1 MKTYVLNELKQL
13 TIITGDNFS
22 GKTDLLNEISKETC
36 EYSKFINFDT
46 EVEIE
51 VTEELKRW
59 FKFIFGVDFTQ
70 SSKISY
76 ALKIILAGLNCKEG
90 ELLIVENPETG
101 LHPKAISKIA
111 KFLGFLVS
119 KKGVRVVVETNSTNI
134 VNSICYEVF
143 IRNLL
148 AKDIVFLNKTEN
160 GIEKTFVNTNGKF
173 VNDKNQLVR
182 YPSGFF
188 DANTD
193 EVSALI

>member
-13 TIITGDNFS
+13 TILTGDSFS

-76 ALKIILAGLNCKEG
+76 ALKIISAGLNCKEG

-101 LHPKAISKIA
+101 LHPKAISKMG
-111 KFLGFLVS
+111 KFFTFLANN
-119 KKGVRVVVETNSTNI
+119 GVKVLIETNSRDI
-134 VNSICYEVF
+134 VTSICYEAYLKNINNCDVVF
-143 IRNLL
+143 Y
-148 AKDIVFLNKTEN
+148 NKTKDN
-160 GIEKTFVNTNGKF
+160 IDKININKNGKF

-188 DANTD
+188 DANTA
-193 EVSALI
+193 ELFALI

>member
-1 MKTYVLNELKQL
+1 MKTYVLNKLKQL
-13 TIITGDNFS
+13 TIITGDSFS

-76 ALKIILAGLNCKEG
+76 ALKIISAGLNCKGG
-90 ELLIVENPETG
+90 ELLIVENPETN
-101 LHPKAISKIA
+101 LHPRAISKMG
-111 KFLGFLVS
+111 KFFTFLANN
-119 KKGVRVVVETNSTNI
+119 GVKVLIETNSRDI
-134 VNSICYEVF
+134 VTSICYEAYLKNINNCDVVF
-143 IRNLL
+143 Y
-148 AKDIVFLNKTEN
+148 NKTKDN
-160 GIEKTFVNTNGKF
+160 IDKININKNGKF
-173 VNDKNQLVR
+173 VNDKHQLVR

-188 DANTD
+188 DANTE
-193 EVSALI
+193 EVWALL

>member
-13 TIITGDNFS
+13 TIITGDSFS

-36 EYSKFINFDT
+36 EYSKYINFDT

-59 FKFIFGVDFTQ
+59 FKFIFEVDFTQ

-76 ALKIILAGLNCKEG
+76 ALKIISAGLNCKEG
-90 ELLIVENPETG
+90 ELLIVENPEIG
-101 LHPKAISKIA
+101 LHPKSISKMG
-111 KFLGFLVS
+111 KFFTFLANN
-119 KKGVRVVVETNSTNI
+119 GVKVLIETNSRDI
-134 VNSICYEVF
+134 VTSICYEAYLKNINNCDVVF
-143 IRNLL
+143 Y
-148 AKDIVFLNKTEN
+148 NKTKDN
-160 GIEKTFVNTNGKF
+160 IDKININKNGKF

-193 EVSALI
+193 EVFALI

>member
-13 TIITGDNFS
+13 TIITGDSFS

-76 ALKIILAGLNCKEG
+76 ALKILSIALSCKKG
-90 ELLIVENPETG
+90 ELLIVENPEIG
-101 LHPKAISKIA
+101 LHPKAISKMG
-111 KFLGFLVS
+111 KFFTFLVNN
-119 KKGVRVVVETNSTNI
+119 GVKVLIETNSRDI
-134 VNSICYEVF
+134 VTSICYEAYLKNINNCDVVF
-143 IRNLL
+143 Y
-148 AKDIVFLNKTEN
+148 NKTKDN
-160 GIEKTFVNTNGKF
+160 IDKININKNGKF
-173 VNDKNQLVR
+173 VNDKHQLVR

-188 DANTD
+188 DANTE
-193 EVSALI
+193 EVWALL

>member
-13 TIITGDNFS
+13 TIITGDSFS

-36 EYSKFINFDT
+36 GYSKFINFDT

-76 ALKIILAGLNCKEG
+76 ALKIISVGLNCKEG
-90 ELLIVENPETG
+90 ELLIVENPEIG
-101 LHPKAISKIA
+101 LHPKAISKMG
-111 KFLGFLVS
+111 KFFTFLVNN
-119 KKGVRVVVETNSTNI
+119 GVKVLIETNSRDI
-134 VNSICYEVF
+134 VTSICYEAYLKNINNCDVVF
-143 IRNLL
+143 Y
-148 AKDIVFLNKTEN
+148 NKTKDN
-160 GIEKTFVNTNGKF
+160 IDKININKNGKF
-173 VNDKNQLVR
+173 VNDKHQLVR

-188 DANTD
+188 DANTE
-193 EVSALI
+193 EVWALL